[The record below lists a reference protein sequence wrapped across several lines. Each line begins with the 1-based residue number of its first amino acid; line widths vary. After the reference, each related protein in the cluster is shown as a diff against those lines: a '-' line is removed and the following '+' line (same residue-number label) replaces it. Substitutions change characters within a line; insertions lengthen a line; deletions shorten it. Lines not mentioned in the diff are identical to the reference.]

1 MSEGG
6 LEGEV
11 LSHCTRE
18 RLLEA
23 YARFLINACKTVRL
37 PFRLVSYS
45 ERELR
50 LALDEADIDLTALFR
65 RRQPADGLS
74 PGKIAGIIAF
84 RLGRF
89 KIVHVAEQGQS
100 HGLIHLIQDLAAIY
114 TVQSVLLRMDLPDR
128 RVLET
133 AYQMS
138 RRHANQETLGIVFDA
153 IASGMAA

>member
-1 MSEGG
+1 MGKG
-6 LEGEV
+6 VLEGEV
-11 LSHCTRE
+11 LSHRTRE
-18 RLLEA
+18 KLLEA
-23 YARFLINACKTVRL
+23 YARSLINACRTVRL
-37 PFRLVSYS
+37 EFSLVSYS

-89 KIVHVAEQGQS
+89 KIVHVAEQGQG
-100 HGLIHLIQDLAAIY
+100 HALIHLIQDLAAIY
-114 TVQSVLLRMDLPDR
+114 AVQSVLLRADIPGR
-128 RVLET
+128 KVLET

-153 IASGMAA
+153 IAPSMAA

>member
-1 MSEGG
+1 M
-6 LEGEV
+6 
-11 LSHCTRE
+11 
-18 RLLEA
+18 
-23 YARFLINACKTVRL
+23 INACRTVRL
-37 PFRLVSYS
+37 EFSLVSYS

-89 KIVHVAEQGQS
+89 KIVHVAEQGQG
-100 HGLIHLIQDLAAIY
+100 HALIHLIQDLAAIY
-114 TVQSVLLRMDLPDR
+114 AVQSVLLRADIPGR
-128 RVLET
+128 KVLET

-153 IASGMAA
+153 IAPSMAA